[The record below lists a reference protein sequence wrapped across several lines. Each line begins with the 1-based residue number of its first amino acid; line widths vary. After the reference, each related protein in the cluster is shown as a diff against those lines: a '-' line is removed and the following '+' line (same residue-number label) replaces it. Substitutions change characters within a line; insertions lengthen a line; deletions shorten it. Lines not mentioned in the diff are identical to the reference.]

1 MDLLAA
7 DSRRGAKTSACVGL
21 AEIGSALPP
30 IARAL
35 RHRSSTRVLMY
46 ACVHV
51 PYGPSRPLPPA
62 LYSPRRRRTPTVL
75 RQSPCKTDGP
85 RVTPT
90 YLPYSR
96 PIASFASDRD
106 SLPYCPV
113 IGQSHSTPSSR
124 PVSLVLCSLIYPGP
138 DISTTD
144 GLPRTPALNA
154 FLWASS
160 PDRSQAQ
167 CYFTYAR
174 AAERNRCFRPVLQIY
189 SSPNAEKPPTRI
201 RSTVNVPRQLYA
213 IRRGG
218 NFGYRSATRCFRLRN
233 RSFIGR

>member
-1 MDLLAA
+1 MRACTCPTGHLGPCHRPFTRPDDDAHRLFSDRARVKRMD
-7 DSRRGAKTSACVGL
+7 
-21 AEIGSALPP
+21 
-30 IARAL
+30 
-35 RHRSSTRVLMY
+35 
-46 ACVHV
+46 
-51 PYGPSRPLPPA
+51 
-62 LYSPRRRRTPTVL
+62 
-75 RQSPCKTDGP
+75 